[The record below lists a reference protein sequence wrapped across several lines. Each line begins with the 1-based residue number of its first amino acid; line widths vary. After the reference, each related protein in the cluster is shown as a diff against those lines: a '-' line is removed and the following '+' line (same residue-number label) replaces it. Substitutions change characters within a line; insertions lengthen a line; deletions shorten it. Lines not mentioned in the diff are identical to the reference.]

1 MWETAQAVESKIEV
15 EAGRSS
21 LQPKKRKTRI
31 KYIHNPGGAGAAVR
45 WSRIRGCGC
54 DWSWRTTWIV
64 MDGCFVRF
72 WYSVSVRIQN
82 GVFIISG
89 MEAGC
94 HTVCVWGVCV
104 GWVLWEPFL

>member
-1 MWETAQAVESKIEV
+1 
-15 EAGRSS
+15 
-21 LQPKKRKTRI
+21 
-31 KYIHNPGGAGAAVR
+31 
-45 WSRIRGCGC
+45 
-54 DWSWRTTWIV
+54 

-94 HTVCVWGVCV
+94 LTGGVWGVCGV
-104 GWVLWEPFL
+104 GALGTVSLNGNGLG